1 MSNALAISAVS
12 AVLQYMLNSVL
23 NASGLGSVTVLAIAP
38 DLAQSAIRSGQDANP
53 TLNLFLHQVTL
64 NAAWRNVG
72 LPSLAADGATQL
84 KNPPLALDLHYLLT
98 AYAGVNFQAE
108 ALLGFAIQM
117 LHASPVLPRGQVS
130 SILTKIHNDNTSD
143 PLLGGLQSSGLASQ
157 IEMIKITPA
166 TLGREEMA
174 WLWTALKADYRPTFP
189 FQVSVV
195 LIESPAPL
203 LAGMP
208 VLTRSITVQ
217 PSLLPGFPTLNAA
230 NPPANQPV
238 ACLGDTVTVTGSG
251 LSQVTEVVLAN
262 TRMQV
267 QQNINA
273 LTDKS
278 DVSFS
283 FVLAESAPSGGN
295 PTDLPAGFYQLTAQ
309 VSVTTSAGT
318 STVNT
323 NTVPLAIAPK
333 IGSTWAPGT
342 LSSGESVTL
351 TVPCT
356 PYLRAGQQVALLIGG
371 QSIPASA
378 FVDSSGNSLAFTNT
392 PSFTSTG
399 LQPTGGPVPAWL
411 QVDGIDSPI
420 VNMTATPPVYSAAM
434 VKVS

>member
-174 WLWTALKADYRPTFP
+174 WLWTALTRGELHI
-189 FQVSVV
+189 QVRTC
-195 LIESPAPL
+195 PL
-203 LAGMP
+203 
-208 VLTRSITVQ
+208 
-217 PSLLPGFPTLNAA
+217 
-230 NPPANQPV
+230 
-238 ACLGDTVTVTGSG
+238 
-251 LSQVTEVVLAN
+251 E
-262 TRMQV
+262 
-267 QQNINA
+267 
-273 LTDKS
+273 
-278 DVSFS
+278 
-283 FVLAESAPSGGN
+283 
-295 PTDLPAGFYQLTAQ
+295 DLPSAWRAQ
-309 VSVTTSAGT
+309 AFSPHAKCV
-318 STVNT
+318 
-323 NTVPLAIAPK
+323 IAPDRTSHWRPPRDD
-333 IGSTWAPGT
+333 GSTRP
-342 LSSGESVTL
+342 
-351 TVPCT
+351 
-356 PYLRAGQQVALLIGG
+356 
-371 QSIPASA
+371 
-378 FVDSSGNSLAFTNT
+378 
-392 PSFTSTG
+392 
-399 LQPTGGPVPAWL
+399 
-411 QVDGIDSPI
+411 
-420 VNMTATPPVYSAAM
+420 
-434 VKVS
+434 